1 MKFSTAL
8 VIGSYVFASAN
19 ALAATTRYDFFFQ
32 AADDTQTSSAY
43 VDWDG
48 TQIVGGGGSLQD
60 GGRSTTKTGL
70 QGTMSSFQGS
80 SLNQFTFRLSG
91 YDTVFAV
98 NFASTSFS
106 ANNGTFVYPIDPYHY
121 GEVSTSIGDSSKY
134 GFVGYVSTSG
144 EVYTSGGYVIPQAEL
159 PTPVPEIDGGKL
171 PQVAFLLVGLLVAYR
186 SKRFFNSHYSES
198 PKFA

>member
-1 MKFSTAL
+1 MRFSTTL
-8 VIGSYVFASAN
+8 VGCCFAFACASTV
-19 ALAATTRYDFFFQ
+19 AATTRYDFFFQ
-32 AADDTQTSSAY
+32 AADDTQTSGAY

-48 TQIVGGGGSLQD
+48 SQIVGGGGLLQD
-60 GGRSTTKTGL
+60 SGRSGTKTGL
-70 QGTMSSFQGS
+70 QGSMSSFQGS

-98 NFASTSFS
+98 NFASTSFN
-106 ANNGTFVYPIDPYHY
+106 ANNGTFVYPIDPYHF

-159 PTPVPEIDGGKL
+159 PTPVPEIDGSKI
-171 PQVAFLLVGLLVAYR
+171 PQAAFLLVGLLAAYR
-186 SKRFFNSHYSES
+186 SKRFRKSGHHGSV
-198 PKFA
+198 KFA